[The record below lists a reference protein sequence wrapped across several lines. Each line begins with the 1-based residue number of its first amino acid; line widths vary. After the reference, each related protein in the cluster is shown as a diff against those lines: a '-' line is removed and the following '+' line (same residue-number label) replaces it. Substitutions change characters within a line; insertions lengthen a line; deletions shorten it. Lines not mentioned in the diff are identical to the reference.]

1 MYADMRY
8 HPQPHRAA
16 GVGGA
21 LAVSGLIAAGMLL
34 LAPQIMPR
42 PKTVTLT
49 GTNIALDPPP
59 PAPLPKPLTKTAPH
73 ATTPLPVAP
82 DPIVRDASSST
93 TVATT
98 STIGDPPSPGL
109 VADPGPAVRA
119 VEPPPVVVPPLIA
132 ATPDPRFAD
141 GFQPDYP
148 GVELRAQR
156 EGSVTVRI
164 RIGTDGR
171 VKQVEAVRATSAA
184 FLDATRRQALG
195 RWRFRPATR
204 GGEPQESWRE
214 MTVHF
219 RLTGA

>member
-34 LAPQIMPR
+34 LAPHILPR

-59 PAPLPKPLTKTAPH
+59 PAPLPKPPAKTATH

-82 DPIVRDASSST
+82 VPIVRDASSTT
-93 TVATT
+93 TVTTT
-98 STIGDPPSPGL
+98 STIGDPPSTGP
-109 VADPGPAVRA
+109 VTDPDPAVRA

>member
-8 HPQPHRAA
+8 HPQLHRAA
-16 GVGGA
+16 GFGGA
-21 LAVSGLIAAGMLL
+21 FAVSALVAAGMFL
-34 LAPQIMPR
+34 LAPHILPR
-42 PKTVTLT
+42 PRTITMT
-49 GTNIALDPPP
+49 GTNIPADPLP
-59 PAPLPKPLTKTAPH
+59 PAPPPEPHVKTAPR

-82 DPIVRDASSST
+82 EPIVRDTGSTT

-98 STIGDPPSPGL
+98 STIGDPPSPGP

-119 VEPPPVVVPPLIA
+119 VEPPPMVMPPLIA

-148 GVELRAQR
+148 GIELRAQR

-219 RLTGA
+219 RLTGV

>member
-16 GVGGA
+16 GFGGA
-21 LAVSGLIAAGMLL
+21 FAVSALVAAGMFL
-34 LAPQIMPR
+34 LAPHILPR
-42 PKTVTLT
+42 PRTITMT
-49 GTNIALDPPP
+49 GTNIPADPLP
-59 PAPLPKPLTKTAPH
+59 PAPPPEPHVKTAPR

-82 DPIVRDASSST
+82 EPIVRDTGSTT

-98 STIGDPPSPGL
+98 STIGDPPFPGL

-119 VEPPPVVVPPLIA
+119 VEPPPMVMPPLIA

-148 GVELRAQR
+148 GIELRAQR